1 MSCLVD
7 SHIHFWDPALR
18 RHPWLD
24 EAPRLSRR
32 YVPADVDFGPRL
44 PDGVVAVEADCEP
57 GQAYDEARWLTS
69 VALGPVPIVGI
80 VGHAPLHLGA
90 DVEPQLERLASL
102 PLVVG
107 VRRLLQH
114 EPDSLL
120 RDPALVEGIRRL
132 PAHGLTFDIC
142 VTFDQLDAVTDLVS
156 ACPDTRFVLDHL
168 GKPRVVE
175 AQVEPWLSAFARL
188 AQRPNA
194 NCKLSGLLTPVPPA
208 WQPADIAPYI
218 SRALELFGPERCLF
232 GSDWPLVLDGAS
244 YEDWL
249 DVVTGACRGLT
260 PAERAGVLGENAIRF
275 YNLRL
280 GPQRE
285 EEARARS

>member
-7 SHIHFWDPALR
+7 SHIHFWDPTLR
-18 RHPWLD
+18 HHSWLD
-24 EAPRLSRR
+24 EAPDLARR
-32 YVPADVDFGPRL
+32 YVPADVDFGTRL
-44 PDGVVAVEADCEP
+44 PDGLVAVEADCEP
-57 GQAYDEARWLTS
+57 GEAYDEANWLSS

-80 VGHAPLHLGA
+80 VAHAPLQLGA
-90 DVEPQLERLASL
+90 AVEPLLERLEAL

-107 VRRLLQH
+107 IRRLLQH

-120 RDPALVEGIRRL
+120 RDPALVEGMRLL
-132 PAHGLTFDIC
+132 PAHGLTCDIC
-142 VTFDQLDAVTDLVS
+142 VTYDQLDAVTDLVL
-156 ACPDTRFVLDHL
+156 ACPDTQFVLDHL
-168 GKPRVVE
+168 GKPMVTE

-188 AQRPNA
+188 AESPNV
-194 NCKLSGLLTPVPPA
+194 NCKLSGLLTPAPTAWEPTDLVP
-208 WQPADIAPYI
+208 YL

-232 GSDWPLVLDGAS
+232 GSDWPLVQQAAS

-249 DVVTGACRGLT
+249 EVVTGACRGLT

-285 EEARARS
+285 EEAGARS